1 MKISPYFSSL
11 CNMSCLFS
19 VTVYFSYFLFTFWK
33 FVCLLFRNLFMWDV
47 SNQMKLNLRLKWIK
61 TELCTKS
68 IIWDFWKMFE
78 SDELDLLTGSM
89 NSKNIPNFQTFPN
102 FWKIELRTPKFYFE
116 DFQFKFFSRQDY
128 KLFLQ
133 RYKMLSE
140 RTWPNFRGSEQDGVK
155 ILVNDFKLSNDVTFG
170 K

>member
-102 FWKIELRTPKFYFE
+102 FWKIEFRTPKFYFE
-116 DFQFKFFSRQDY
+116 DFQFKFFFQTR
-128 KLFLQ
+128 LQ
-133 RYKMLSE
+133 IVFATLQNAFWEDMAKFQRIRTRWSQNSSE
-140 RTWPNFRGSEQDGVK
+140 WF
-155 ILVNDFKLSNDVTFG
+155 
-170 K
+170 